1 MFKVQNTFPIKDD
14 LIHCSIV
21 LYKKE
26 NLSTSKEKK
35 RNRSLLD
42 NKGDFFYKK
51 KKNKKSVNIRININN
66 NNYKT
71 KNKPLTCSCSEK
83 KNMLQIKKKEKI
95 NSMDKRYKKYKIDN
109 DSIKYRPNNSVNV
122 KTSIYNNI
130 NTNNSSIF
138 IKNNKNKKKETKL
151 KKKKFGEIVLYHN
164 NLNKNIDINSNLDYI
179 DNLKEKSTKNKN
191 KIIIYNNIFKNEKNR
206 NINYFSKIEKHKID
220 TSVNKSLNLDKVHI
234 IKNNSYSQKRNK
246 KIDHSKLND
255 NMSNLTKRKSYLVP
269 SIRAKKKK
277 KDKEKEKERE
287 REKEKE
293 KEDKNKNE
301 INIYNEENKQL
312 YMSHLIES
320 KQIEYLKD
328 YEKYKNDFKDKLI
341 KNNEKKIRAIND
353 ENLIDKL
360 LSSDEDEENKDTRE
374 DNEELNNKKDNKD
387 IKEININANNEE
399 FKKYNNE
406 INININNIKINE
418 KSVKQKN
425 YQNNESNQYSE
436 YNICKKNNDDKQEN
450 INENITDSIDE
461 ENKNDNVNDNNI
473 IDVDNNVLIY
483 NMRKPK
489 INTLEYVYRI
499 NNNIDVNKLI
509 TSLSNLDLQNNESN
523 NMNENN
529 NDNENEKVSSNAP
542 ESQSSATVLYEKKN
556 VRPKEEINDFMK
568 NNRIKFRN
576 KEIKLKKEKK
586 DIILKKFINFVE
598 LQKKIEEN
606 RKIKLINKSLK
617 LRNNSAIKNNKNSE
631 ENLKVKTLDEFRL
644 SQNTSSLS
652 SSLNQQEVYLN
663 IYDTQKIYSSKDNHK
678 MINNRSMIID
688 NEYNRK
694 LFNLYNDNNKS
705 TNDNNKKPKDNYI
718 KNNIINK
725 KISFK
730 NIINNK
736 INENKKIK
744 KLDKNALE
752 KIKNVITR
760 LNNFLNHCPLKKK
773 EKSNKNFLINKYD
786 YLIKNASKF
795 LLEKNKNKGIIIKNY
810 LKKNEVK
817 KKRIKSDKIII
828 VKKQIPSDDKNFKKI
843 SMNEF
848 KKIINHSQ
856 NNIYANKFK
865 LDNSNDIELSTKEK
879 PFMKN
884 LNKNHSAI
892 INKNKTYSF
901 TEEQLNKYLEIFNY
915 LFLYLKLFIQKNIF
929 NIIILYANMKNK
941 YIMAFNQIIY
951 FIKKRPFNYLRIIQQ
966 REYYQVILRQFYV
979 PYLNRAFYAIKSYST
994 SIQKFSEADNI
1005 IKQIYFLNFLKKM
1018 LFYIELKESY
1028 INKRFEDDKIIEE
1041 KDEISYESSS
1051 KLENKN
1057 YVVNHEEEEE
1067 IEIQSKTNDNY
1078 DDKTSNNKNDNS
1090 GNNNQESNSINSD
1103 VNINQKQNQNDE
1115 SKVNENNASIKNN
1128 NQNINEESFNKENSE
1143 SYDEIKVITNTFNT
1157 IIYYISRSPKIYI
1170 FDLFKKY
1177 YLESKNKK
1185 NINEIKNEEKNIDD
1199 LNNSEKNL
1207 KNREI
1212 KEENKLDSSKN
1223 EYSNDNKYNT
1233 YLYESLTEK
1242 SSISAFPNSEGSD
1255 RLHRVYA
1262 YLSQQQNANTNT
1274 NNNEQIHIN
1283 TNNEKIQ
1290 INTNIQQIQ
1299 INTNNFQI
1307 QNNYKIEKINHQN
1320 QYNIEHNNSNNNS
1333 NTNSNNKYEN
1343 KEKKNNNYYKNKSKS
1358 DNKQIENKEKEIIYY
1373 KNKSKSDTKQS
1384 EKQEINEKMSLSYE
1398 DNKKEEMGLF
1408 IPYKGEI
1415 KKNLMNK
1422 LINTEN
1428 NNNINN
1434 NEDKDDIS
1442 EEINISDKI
1451 LKDEFK
1457 KYEQNKK
1464 YNIKNEDENIDENNE
1479 EKNDY
1484 NKNEVIENNNNDNII
1499 NYNENIDN
1507 KDNTYSSEEEEIN
1520 LPIKQSDYMKR
1531 KKEINNPKENNTNNI
1546 SKKETE
1552 NFINYNSLN
1561 FTIKNNEITSNK
1573 RYTES
1578 EEVIYNDD
1586 YFEVK
1591 GQNILSN
1598 ISNEVKQKIAE
1609 ELTNE
1614 IMNDLLKEEIKTKKN
1629 ILSYKK
1635 DIKKNSNS
1643 SINGITSKENMSAL
1657 SQSPGIKVNKSNNSQ
1672 NLINSN
1678 ESYPAMTS
1686 NNNSVLQDE
1695 DALNNSIFKRTVYEI
1710 KKDIELNFYEK
1721 YIFPKFLQKIENN
1734 INKNYINI
1742 INNLKKPLKKNEEEV
1757 MEDIANLITYDSIY
1771 NNTIIKYNSRFY
1783 NKEIIKKEYIDK
1795 KILDDFNSKL
1805 EKESRFYVK
1814 YYYQYLN
1821 QCIYD
1826 TTNEIIRN
1834 KRMYGN
1840 IGEPLLWSM
1849 RNRNLDYKY
1858 KDSKLFKK
1866 IFTSS
1871 IINELKKTFFSKIG
1885 AIIENGENINI
1896 SQFSKERDIKF
1907 NENIREEL
1915 KKENELNKLDEQET
1929 VVKITIA
1936 KIIMNQLLNE
1946 VIEILEH
1953 IQYSRKEPEK
1963 YNYKSI
1969 FSCDNIPL
1977 LSFQNVNNKN
1987 DNDDEEEERSED
1999 RINQ

>member
-42 NKGDFFYKK
+42 NKDDFFYKK

-66 NNYKT
+66 NNYQI
-71 KNKPLTCSCSEK
+71 KNKLLTCSCSEK
-83 KNMLQIKKKEKI
+83 KNIFQIKKKEKI
-95 NSMDKRYKKYKIDN
+95 NSMDKRCKKYKIDN

-130 NTNNSSIF
+130 NSNHSSIF
-138 IKNNKNKKKETKL
+138 IKSNKNKKKETKL
-151 KKKKFGEIVLYHN
+151 KKKKFGEIVLYNN
-164 NLNKNIDINSNLDYI
+164 NLNKNIETNSNLDYI

-220 TSVNKSLNLDKVHI
+220 TSVNKSLNLDKIQI

-269 SIRAKKKK
+269 SIRAKKTK
-277 KDKEKEKERE
+277 KDKEKE

-293 KEDKNKNE
+293 KEDKTKNE

-387 IKEININANNEE
+387 IKEISINTNNEE
-399 FKKYNNE
+399 LIKKYNND

-418 KSVKQKN
+418 KNVKQKN
-425 YQNNESNQYSE
+425 NQNNENNQYSE

-450 INENITDSIDE
+450 INEKITDSIDE

-473 IDVDNNVLIY
+473 DVDNDVLIY

-509 TSLSNLDLQNNESN
+509 TSLTNLDFQNNESN
-523 NMNENN
+523 NINENV
-529 NDNENEKVSSNAP
+529 NEKVNSKAP

-568 NNRIKFRN
+568 NNKIKFRN

-586 DIILKKFINFVE
+586 DIILKKFINFIE

-617 LRNNSAIKNNKNSE
+617 LRNNSVIKNNKNNE
-631 ENLKVKTLDEFRL
+631 VNLKVKTLDEFRL

-678 MINNRSMIID
+678 MINNHSMIID
-688 NEYNRK
+688 NEQNRK
-694 LFNLYNDNNKS
+694 FLNLYNENNKS
-705 TNDNNKKPKDNYI
+705 TNDNNKKPNDNNI

-725 KISFK
+725 KISIK

-736 INENKKIK
+736 IKENKKIQ
-744 KLDKNALE
+744 KLDKNALQ
-752 KIKNVITR
+752 KIKNVIIR
-760 LNNFLNHCPLKKK
+760 LNNFLNHCQHKKK
-773 EKSNKNFLINKYD
+773 EKSNKNCLINKYD
-786 YLIKNASKF
+786 YLIKNASKL

-810 LKKNEVK
+810 LKKNKLK

-856 NNIYANKFK
+856 NNINANKFK

-879 PFMKN
+879 PFLKN
-884 LNKNHSAI
+884 LNKNHSAV
-892 INKNKTYSF
+892 INKNKMYNF
-901 TEEQLNKYLEIFNY
+901 TAEQLNKYLEIFNY
-915 LFLYLKLFIQKNIF
+915 LFLYLKLFIHKNIF

-941 YIMAFNQIIY
+941 YIMAFNHIIY

-994 SIQKFSEADNI
+994 SIQNFSEANNI
-1005 IKQIYFLNFLKKM
+1005 IKQIYFLNFLKKI

-1028 INKRFEDDKIIEE
+1028 INKRFGDDKIIEE
-1041 KDEISYESSS
+1041 KEEISYESSS
-1051 KLENKN
+1051 KFENKN
-1057 YVVNHEEEEE
+1057 YIVNHEEEEE
-1067 IEIQSKTNDNY
+1067 NEIQSKTNDNY
-1078 DDKTSNNKNDNS
+1078 NDKTSNNKNNNS
-1090 GNNNQESNSINSD
+1090 GNKNQESNSINSD
-1103 VNINQKQNQNDE
+1103 VNINQKLNQNQNDE
-1115 SKVNENNASIKNN
+1115 SKVNENNVSIKDN

-1185 NINEIKNEEKNIDD
+1185 NNNGIKNEEKIIDD
-1199 LNNSEKNL
+1199 LNNSEKDL
-1207 KNREI
+1207 KNKEI

-1223 EYSNDNKYNT
+1223 ENSNDNKYNT

-1255 RLHRVYA
+1255 RLHRVYT
-1262 YLSQQQNANTNT
+1262 YLSQQQNKKT
-1274 NNNEQIHIN
+1274 NNNEQFHIN
-1283 TNNEKIQ
+1283 NNNENIQ
-1290 INTNIQQIQ
+1290 ISNNIEHIQ
-1299 INTNNFQI
+1299 INTNNMQI
-1307 QNNYKIEKINHQN
+1307 QNKYKIEQINHQN
-1320 QYNIEHNNSNNNS
+1320 QNNINNNNS
-1333 NTNSNNKYEN
+1333 NVNSNNKYEN
-1343 KEKKNNNYYKNKSKS
+1343 KEKKNNNYYKDKSKS
-1358 DNKQIENKEKEIIYY
+1358 DYKQIENKEKEVVYY
-1373 KNKSKSDTKQS
+1373 KNKSKSDNKQS
-1384 EKQEINEKMSLSYE
+1384 EKQEINEKMSLLYE
-1398 DNKKEEMGLF
+1398 DDKKEEMGLF

-1442 EEINISDKI
+1442 EEIIISDKI

-1464 YNIKNEDENIDENNE
+1464 YIIKNEDENIDKNIEV
-1479 EKNDY
+1479 KNDY
-1484 NKNEVIENNNNDNII
+1484 NKNEIIENNDNII
-1499 NYNENIDN
+1499 DYNENIDN
-1507 KDNTYSSEEEEIN
+1507 KDNIYSSSEEEIN
-1520 LPIKQSDYMKR
+1520 LPIKQSDFMKR
-1531 KKEINNPKENNTNNI
+1531 KKEMNNPKENNTNI
-1546 SKKETE
+1546 SIKEKE
-1552 NFINYNSLN
+1552 NFIKYNSLN
-1561 FTIKNNEITSNK
+1561 FTIKNNDITSNK

-1578 EEVIYNDD
+1578 EEVIYNEEF
-1586 YFEVK
+1586 FEAK
-1591 GQNILSN
+1591 DQNILSN

-1614 IMNDLLKEEIKTKKN
+1614 IMNDLLNDEIKTKKN

-1657 SQSPGIKVNKSNNSQ
+1657 SQSPGIKVNKSNSSQ

-1686 NNNSVLQDE
+1686 NNNSILQDE
-1695 DALNNSIFKRTVYEI
+1695 DNLNNSIFKRTVYEI
-1710 KKDIELNFYEK
+1710 KKDLELNFYEK
-1721 YIFPKFLQKIENN
+1721 CILPKFLKRIENN
-1734 INKNYINI
+1734 INKNYISI

-1795 KILDDFNSKL
+1795 KILNDFNAKL
-1805 EKESRFYVK
+1805 EKESRFYIK

-1849 RNRNLDYKY
+1849 RNRNIDYKY
-1858 KDSKLFKK
+1858 KESKLFKK

-1871 IINELKKTFFSKIG
+1871 IINELKKIFFSKIG

-1896 SQFSKERDIKF
+1896 SQFSKQRDIKF
-1907 NENIREEL
+1907 NENIREDL